1 MLLEGIAGL
10 LRAARGFRPD
20 TRRFLAGMF
29 LMGLGRGAMDVHL
42 NLYLRSRG
50 LDEAAIGRILS
61 AGSAGVVVVS
71 LPAALLADR
80 VRPGRLFLLTTV
92 GFVLC
97 LLLLVLVPP
106 LPAPLMAL
114 SFLVGALFTVHW
126 VAEGPFFLQSEGPEH
141 RTELFGIAH
150 ALETVATILTA
161 WGTGAAA
168 EALAARLGSESAGLR
183 SALAC
188 AAATSLLA
196 LLPYARIRAGPAP
209 GPRKGWRDYLVPR
222 QAGLVF
228 RLTLPAFLVGC
239 GAGLTIPF
247 LNLYFRDR
255 FQVGPGAIGG
265 LFSVAQL
272 LMVGGFL
279 AGPVLA
285 RRFGHVRAV
294 VATELLSLP
303 FFLLLAATDRLE
315 VAAAAFWMR
324 AALMNMNHP
333 VAAAFAMETVD
344 PDQRAVLNSVRSF
357 AWNLSWMV
365 TAAAGG
371 WIIRE
376 TGGYA
381 ASMFA
386 TMGFYLAAAGLFW
399 WWFRG
404 RTVGAGARVAGEA
417 RE

>member
-1 MLLEGIAGL
+1 
-10 LRAARGFRPD
+10 
-20 TRRFLAGMF
+20 MF

-61 AGSAGVVVVS
+61 AGSAGVLAIS
-71 LPAALLADR
+71 LPAALLTER
-80 VRPGRLFLLTTV
+80 IRPGRLFHLSAT
-92 GFVLC
+92 GFAAC

-106 LPAPLMAL
+106 HPALLMGL

-126 VAEGPFFLQSEGPEH
+126 VAEGPFFFQSEGPEH

-161 WGTGAAA
+161 WCTGVAA
-168 EALAARLGSESAGLR
+168 EALARRLGSESAGLR
-183 SALAC
+183 WAIGG
-188 AAATSLLA
+188 AAVASLLA
-196 LLPYARIRAGPAP
+196 ILPYRRIRTPAAP
-209 GPRKGWRDYLVPR
+209 GPRKGWRDYVIPR
-222 QAGLVF
+222 QARLVF
-228 RLTLPAFLVGC
+228 RLTLPAFLIGC

-255 FQVGPGAIGG
+255 FHVGAAPIGG
-265 LFSVAQL
+265 LFAVSQL
-272 LMVGGFL
+272 LMVGGYL
-279 AGPVLA
+279 AGPMLA
-285 RRFGHVRAV
+285 RRFGHVRTV

-303 FFLLLAATDRLE
+303 FFFLMAVTDQLE

-333 VAAAFAMETVD
+333 VSAAFSMEQVD
-344 PDQRAVLNSVRSF
+344 PDQRTVLNSIRGF

-365 TAAAGG
+365 TAAVGG
-371 WIIRE
+371 WIIKE

-386 TMGFYLAAAGLFW
+386 TIGLYLSAAGLFW

-404 RTVGAGARVAGEA
+404 KEGKKAEA
-417 RE
+417 PE

>member
-1 MLLEGIAGL
+1 MLLDGVSRL

-61 AGSAGVVVVS
+61 AGSAGVVAVS

-80 VRPGRLFLLTTV
+80 IRAGRLFLLSAA
-92 GFVLC
+92 GFALG
-97 LLLLVLVPP
+97 LGLLVLAPP
-106 LPAPLMAL
+106 EPLLL
-114 SFLVGALFTVHW
+114 SAIHFGVGALFTVHW
-126 VAEGPFFLQSEGPEH
+126 VAEGPFFLQSEGPGS

-161 WGTGAAA
+161 WGTGALA
-168 EALAARLGSESAGLR
+168 EALAARLGSESDGLR
-183 SALAC
+183 WALA
-188 AAATSLLA
+188 AAGGASLLA
-196 LLPYARIRAGPAP
+196 LLPYARIRAPPAA
-209 GPRKGWRDYLVPR
+209 GPRRGWREYVVPR
-222 QAGLVF
+222 QAGLVL

-255 FQVGPGAIGG
+255 FGVGPRGIGG
-265 LFSVAQL
+265 LFSVSQL

-279 AGPVLA
+279 AGPILA
-285 RRFGHVRAV
+285 RRFGHVRAI

-303 FFLLLAATDRLE
+303 FFLLLAVTDRLE
-315 VAAAAFWMR
+315 VAAGAFWMR

-333 VAAAFAMETVD
+333 VAAAFAMESVD
-344 PDQRAVLNSVRSF
+344 EDQRAVLNSVRSF

-365 TAAAGG
+365 TAALGG
-371 WIIRE
+371 WIIKE

-386 TMGFYLAAAGLFW
+386 TIGLYLAAAGSFW

-404 RTVGAGARVAGEA
+404 RVVGG
-417 RE
+417 